1 MIDVRFRLFKG
12 CLLQHWQFFMGNPR
26 TNKKPNQNGQ
36 QFFESSMM
44 EILKTFHSAGF
55 GLAGNSNSNGP
66 SSNGTNGTNGTG
78 GGMMVVSPERV
89 RYNLKTLKQLHR
101 VHKLFASC
109 SSELRVQ
116 CLTVCLNMIANTSM
130 ELLRDDIVPLIHS
143 IASFNFDDFFKI
155 FLPQYVSSVLGS
167 ISNFHQQKLCV
178 QFGNDCDAVSFK
190 ENSINFANYMQTL
203 MTN

>member
-1 MIDVRFRLFKG
+1 
-12 CLLQHWQFFMGNPR
+12 
-26 TNKKPNQNGQ
+26 
-36 QFFESSMM
+36 
-44 EILKTFHSAGF
+44 
-55 GLAGNSNSNGP
+55 
-66 SSNGTNGTNGTG
+66 
-78 GGMMVVSPERV
+78 
-89 RYNLKTLKQLHR
+89 
-101 VHKLFASC
+101 
-109 SSELRVQ
+109 
-116 CLTVCLNMIANTSM
+116 MIANTSM

-155 FLPQYVSSVLGS
+155 FLPQYVGSVLGS

>member
-1 MIDVRFRLFKG
+1 MDDVIDVRFRLFKG

-55 GLAGNSNSNGP
+55 GLAGNSNGQ
-66 SSNGTNGTNGTG
+66 SSNGTNGTG

-116 CLTVCLNMIANTSM
+116 CLTVCLNMIGKYFSEGAARERSTVV
-130 ELLRDDIVPLIHS
+130 DISIPL
-143 IASFNFDDFFKI
+143 
-155 FLPQYVSSVLGS
+155 P
-167 ISNFHQQKLCV
+167 
-178 QFGNDCDAVSFK
+178 SFK
-190 ENSINFANYMQTL
+190 LISLSFSRSPL
-203 MTN
+203 F